1 MRLTQEI
8 LTNAMRHAQGAQPV
22 AGVFPATA
30 TTVELVARDDGR
42 GTLEVK
48 AGNGLTGMRERLEI
62 FGGSLDI
69 ETRPGYGFVVLARLP
84 LESKS

>member
-1 MRLTQEI
+1 MIYARARNLW
-8 LTNAMRHAQGAQPV
+8 LDFSRDGD
-22 AGVFPATA
+22 
-30 TTVELVARDDGR
+30 TVELVARDDGR
-42 GTLEVK
+42 GSSEVK
-48 AGNGLTGMRERLEI
+48 AGNGLTGMRERLEV